1 MGHESE
7 ELPRSSWESAL
18 ESLSKEHDGDLV
30 TIETPALDLG
40 DQLEAE
46 RLPLAYLEYDR
57 HDDAVSAAVG
67 GRDGKYP
74 VVLRHVIEH
83 PSKVFVA
90 TMGSDGPWPWRSS
103 PLMASRRSSHFTGG
117 RRCRRRH
124 WAATSPRAGHS
135 RAWPGGVPVG

>member
-90 TMGSDGPWPWRSS
+90 TTGSDGA
-103 PLMASRRSSHFTGG
+103 LALEVIAADGLQTIITLHRRT
-117 RRCRRRH
+117 
-124 WAATSPRAGHS
+124 ALPA
-135 RAWPGGVPVG
+135 

>member
-1 MGHESE
+1 MGPESE

-18 ESLSKEHDGDLV
+18 QSLSQEHDGDLV

-67 GRDGKYP
+67 GRDGRYP

-90 TMGSDGPWPWRSS
+90 TTGPNETLALEVVAADGVKTVIT
-103 PLMASRRSSHFTGG
+103 LHRR
-117 RRCRRRH
+117 
-124 WAATSPRAGHS
+124 AALPA
-135 RAWPGGVPVG
+135 